1 MSQVCSIG
9 LQHFVFYTFS
19 LSLCCCIPSWW
30 SSLLTCLHVYVSLS
44 SSLFVG
50 RYVIIFLFVSQSLPI
65 NMNNPTDFFQL
76 RKLREK
82 ALRYSFHQEN
92 YNFFAVSRLIPAG
105 LQICHSP
112 QIGELSPQLRK
123 KWNQILYSASIQLIQ
138 VLSEQCAITLQNVH
152 QDINNLDSKLR
163 SNCSE
168 SQ

>member
-1 MSQVCSIG
+1 MLLYPFVVILLADLSACVCK
-9 LQHFVFYTFS
+9 FVFKS
-19 LSLCCCIPSWW
+19 LRRLVCNRIFV
-30 SSLLTCLHVYVSLS
+30 CLSVLA
-44 SSLFVG
+44 
-50 RYVIIFLFVSQSLPI
+50 II
-65 NMNNPTDFFQL
+65 NMNNPIDFFQL

-92 YNFFAVSRLIPAG
+92 YNFFTVSRLIPTG